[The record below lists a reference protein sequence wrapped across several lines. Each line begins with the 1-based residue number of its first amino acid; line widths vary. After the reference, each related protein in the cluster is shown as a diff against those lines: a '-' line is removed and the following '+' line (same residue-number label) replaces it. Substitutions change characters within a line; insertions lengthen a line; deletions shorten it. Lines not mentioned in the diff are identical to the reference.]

1 MTDNQKNYTE
11 ETLKKINTLF
21 SKEELDQ
28 KLQDIFDREMAN
40 LDTFYKNH
48 LKDEFQRKLRYSIDG
63 NNSDLVDKL
72 VNHKFTELMENK
84 FEDILAI
91 KLNQRIEKFVYDV
104 INRKSSEIVDMVEK
118 YIKDEISIVSSE
130 RLTDLEEKEEKLE
143 DLENRI

>member
-1 MTDNQKNYTE
+1 MNDNQKNYTE